1 MNLQLTFLA
10 MSNIF
15 SVFSQSVSRHY
26 DQRKLTIEDLYD
38 LDLFKL
44 SFSHELTRMITIF
57 FAGEKQMAIAILNSC
72 SFVTLY
78 IE

>member
-44 SFSHELTRMITIF
+44 SFSHELTRMITNF
-57 FAGEKQMAIAILNSC
+57 CRRKTDFC
-72 SFVTLY
+72 SYTKFLQLCGLIY
-78 IE
+78 